1 MNRNQKEQVV
11 QELQAQFNSSQ
22 YVAFVDYRGI
32 TVDEVDQVRRSCEAK
47 EVRYLVAKNT
57 LIRKA
62 VQDTEKEPLVDAE
75 FLSGMTGVFLSGEDG
90 VAAAKVLR
98 ELEKEFNKKGS
109 FEIKGGFFDGEVL
122 NAADAIKVADFL
134 GRDDLLALLLRTIQE
149 GPKQIVGAIQ
159 APARDLL
166 FLLRNYEN
174 KLSEAGE

>member
-1 MNRNQKEQVV
+1 M
-11 QELQAQFNSSQ
+11 
-22 YVAFVDYRGI
+22 
-32 TVDEVDQVRRSCEAK
+32 
-47 EVRYLVAKNT
+47 
-57 LIRKA
+57 
-62 VQDTEKEPLVDAE
+62 
-75 FLSGMTGVFLSGEDG
+75 
-90 VAAAKVLR
+90 LR
-98 ELEKEFNKKGS
+98 ELAKEFNKKGS

-149 GPKQIVGAIQ
+149 GPRQIVGAIQ